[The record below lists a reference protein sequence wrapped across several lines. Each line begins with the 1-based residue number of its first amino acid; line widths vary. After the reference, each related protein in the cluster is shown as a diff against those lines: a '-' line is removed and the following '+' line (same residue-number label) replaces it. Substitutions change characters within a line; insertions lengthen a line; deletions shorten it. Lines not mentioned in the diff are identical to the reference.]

1 MGAMALPAP
10 SPGAPLEAEGDL
22 RPREMTVHDGIR
34 LKGLLG
40 PPHPEPLRGRITG
53 VHEEVSMRLLAG
65 LAAGAMLLAAC
76 GGPAAAPS
84 PTPSPT
90 PSPSPTPQTRFVF
103 TADLKPS
110 NEVPPIANAE
120 ATCSGKG
127 TFTLNTTKDASGTI
141 TAATAQFETDVTGC
155 PADTKI
161 NIGHIHKAAAGANG
175 GVVINSGLAAGELVL
190 TAGAGKINKTQNTI
204 ADLAV
209 VADIIANPSGYYMN
223 WHSTLNAGG
232 ILRGQLVKQ

>member
-1 MGAMALPAP
+1 
-10 SPGAPLEAEGDL
+10 
-22 RPREMTVHDGIR
+22 
-34 LKGLLG
+34 
-40 PPHPEPLRGRITG
+40 
-53 VHEEVSMRLLAG
+53 MRLLAG
-65 LAAGAMLLAAC
+65 LAAGAILLAAC
-76 GGPAAAPS
+76 AGPAAAPS
-84 PTPSPT
+84 PSPT
-90 PSPSPTPQTRFVF
+90 ASPSPTPQTRFVF

-127 TFTLNTTKDASGTI
+127 TFTLNTTKDASGNI

-161 NIGHIHKAAAGANG
+161 NIGHIHKGAAGANG

-190 TAGAGKINKTQNTI
+190 TAGAGKINKTQNTVT
-204 ADLAV
+204 DLAAV
-209 VADIIANPSGYYMN
+209 TDIIANPSGYYMN
-223 WHSTLNAGG
+223 WHSTLNPGG